1 MEYVVKC
8 RNPLG
13 VTVAVYHAETKEEAL
28 ALKKEFEEFPGTGK
42 TDPVRHKDGTRKR
55 RNNDGQRRR
64 C

>member
-8 RNPLG
+8 CNPLG

-28 ALKKEFEEFPGTGK
+28 ALKKEFEEFPETGK
-42 TDPVRHKDGTRKR
+42 TNPVRHKNGTQER

-64 C
+64 Y